1 MQVQDSAHTFGGHPN
16 QCMQPSPRPYLQ
28 TSLHGNW
35 KTHRASFSDTD
46 SAGEGGQRSSPKL
59 EGWCSPLCALHAP
72 ASRVHLAAF
81 RCAVCCCA
89 RHLIGCCGGR
99 GGRGHQVSSL
109 EQRLPKSQHVGSTAR
124 AENGPTTT
132 QQHTSSLLGR
142 RINCVRA
149 SDLGWACLFN
159 VLSRRLERHSL
170 RHLSRRTRPISTYG

>member
-1 MQVQDSAHTFGGHPN
+1 MTRVKLVGSSCKFMQVQDSAHTFGGHPN

-35 KTHRASFSDTD
+35 KTRRASFSDTD
-46 SAGEGGQRSSPKL
+46 SAAEGGQRSSPKL

-81 RCAVCCCA
+81 RCAVYCCA

-132 QQHTSSLLGR
+132 RQQKDQLRARKRSRLG
-142 RINCVRA
+142 V
-149 SDLGWACLFN
+149 SVQCL
-159 VLSRRLERHSL
+159 VQEA
-170 RHLSRRTRPISTYG
+170 